1 MDEFIDG
8 LLREERVNDI
18 QLPRLWEFHKYAL
31 LVHWLRI
38 HKILFVRYPDP
49 SFHCQVSGS
58 NNLKLLFC
66 KDEKDLFNS
75 GLPEPV
81 IFDFSSSGS
90 GSGS

>member
-49 SFHCQVSGS
+49 SFHCQVPVSGS

-66 KDEKDLFNS
+66 KDEKDLFNYRTCMHF
-75 GLPEPV
+75 LFP
-81 IFDFSSSGS
+81 
-90 GSGS
+90 